1 MILVG
6 LTGGIGSGKSTAA
19 GMFKDEGADIID
31 FDLLAR
37 TVVEPGK
44 PAWRK
49 IVEYF
54 GPNFLNPDGSINR
67 AALGKVIFSEDT
79 SRKALEDFVHPMI
92 LKERDR
98 LVEKIRNKNPSSVVI
113 VDFPLLFELGMD
125 RDFDK
130 TVLVYAPSDVQ
141 IKRVM
146 QRDGLSKEEVE
157 KRLKAQ
163 MPIDEKRRLSDYI
176 IDAETTFAVMRHQ
189 VKGILYSLREISEK
203 QIF

>member
-1 MILVG
+1 MVIVG

-67 AALGKVIFSEDT
+67 AALGKIVFSEDK
-79 SRKALEDFVHPMI
+79 SRKALEAFVHPMI

-98 LVEKIRNKNPSSVVI
+98 LVEQIRDKNPSSVVI
-113 VDFPLLFELGMD
+113 VDFPLLFELGMG

-130 TVLVYAPSDVQ
+130 TVLVYTPRGVQ

-146 QRDGLSKEEVE
+146 QRDGLSKEEAE

-176 IDAETTFAVMRHQ
+176 IDAETTFAVMRDQ
-189 VKGILYSLREISEK
+189 VKGIMHSLRGISEK
-203 QIF
+203 KIL

>member
-1 MILVG
+1 MVIVG
-6 LTGGIGSGKSTAA
+6 LTGGIGSGKSTTA
-19 GMFKDEGADIID
+19 GMFKEEGADIID

-67 AALGKVIFSEDT
+67 AALGKIVFSEDK

-98 LVEKIRNKNPSSVVI
+98 LVEQIKDKNSSSVII
-113 VDFPLLFELGMD
+113 VDFPLLFELGMG

-130 TVLVYAPSDVQ
+130 TVLVYAPRDVQ

-146 QRDGLSKEEVE
+146 QRDGLSKEEAE

-163 MPIDEKRRLSDYI
+163 MPIDEKRKLSDYI
-176 IDAETTFAVMRHQ
+176 IEAETTFAVMRDQ
-189 VKGILYSLREISEK
+189 VKGIMHSLRGISEK
-203 QIF
+203 KIL

>member
-1 MILVG
+1 MVIVG
-6 LTGGIGSGKSTAA
+6 LTGGIGSGKSTTA
-19 GMFKDEGADIID
+19 GMFKEEGADIID

-67 AALGKVIFSEDT
+67 AALGKIVFSEDK

-98 LVEKIRNKNPSSVVI
+98 LVEQIKDKNSSSVII
-113 VDFPLLFELGMD
+113 VDFPLLFELGMG

-130 TVLVYAPSDVQ
+130 TVLVYAPRGVQ

-146 QRDGLSKEEVE
+146 QRDGLSKEEAE

-163 MPIDEKRRLSDYI
+163 MPIDEKRKLSDYI
-176 IDAETTFAVMRHQ
+176 IEAETTFAVMRDQ
-189 VKGILYSLREISEK
+189 VKGIMHSLRGISEK
-203 QIF
+203 KIL